1 MGEGRPAEGATR
13 AARQGVASDVRIMG
27 SFDNWSRGAPLS
39 PESGGGGDDG
49 AATTFSVTLQLRP
62 GAYEVKLL
70 CDGVWTH
77 VPELPITGTLDN
89 NLLMV
94 E

>member
-1 MGEGRPAEGATR
+1 
-13 AARQGVASDVRIMG
+13 MG

-39 PESGGGGDDG
+39 PDSDGDGGGDG
-49 AATTFSVTLQLRP
+49 ATTFSVVLQLQP

-77 VPELPITGTLDN
+77 VPELPITGALDN
-89 NLLMV
+89 NLLLV